1 MNWESQIAEA
11 FARHGDVAT
20 CRVEDPV
27 ERNRN
32 ANKARREGVGGT
44 GHEKMLERSR
54 RYRASHLE
62 QCREKT
68 LRWQREHP
76 ERHSL
81 RCKAWREKKKAE
93 MENETHGL

>member
-20 CRVEDPV
+20 RRVEDPV
-27 ERNRN
+27 ERNRK
-32 ANKARREGVGGT
+32 ANKARREGVGGS

-54 RYRASHLE
+54 RYRATHLE
-62 QCREKT
+62 QCREKV

-76 ERHSL
+76 ELNRL
-81 RCKAWREKKKAE
+81 RNKSWREKKKAE
-93 MENETHGL
+93 KESQTHGV